1 LRRRGNN
8 EADTVVAAPDQDNSR
23 RRNSN
28 HGSASG
34 AGHHHLVAQ
43 PRTEYEGPVAAAE
56 AVAAQIS
63 TPEHFLGRPAGRW
76 TADHRFSSV

>member
-43 PRTEYEGPVAAAE
+43 PRTEYEGPVAAE